1 MLEMGWRLVE
11 NDEFLILP
19 TGTSVTMKD
28 VREIDDARRA
38 LRKLEDEEMKRR
50 IAARNRAR
58 QDPEKARLLA
68 QMEADKGAF
77 YLTLVPIR
85 PRSRGERRSL
95 RTFPGASLRP
105 SLAFNPR
112 PRRHS
117 TPLLTHFN
125 STPTF
130 ARMDPRPKAERAA
143 KGPVTAGSVAVP
155 RGEGRM
161 MTAEQAGASGS
172 SGGGG

>member
-77 YLTLVPIR
+77 YLHWSPYDRVR
-85 PRSRGERRSL
+85 VV
-95 RTFPGASLRP
+95 
-105 SLAFNPR
+105 N
-112 PRRHS
+112 
-117 TPLLTHFN
+117 
-125 STPTF
+125 
-130 ARMDPRPKAERAA
+130 
-143 KGPVTAGSVAVP
+143 AVP
-155 RGEGRM
+155 
-161 MTAEQAGASGS
+161 
-172 SGGGG
+172 